1 MGKNIFIIAGAN
13 GSGKTT
19 FIKDFNKN
27 KGLAFVNADEIA
39 KALSPSDLNK
49 KRIEA
54 GKIFLKNIYDYLSKG
69 ISFIIETT
77 LSGTY
82 IKKIIKESKDRGY
95 NVIII
100 YIFTDN
106 SSINF
111 RRIKGRVLKGEHDI
125 PKSDVIRRFKRSRNL
140 FWKEYKDMANEWF
153 LFYNGEDD
161 FEEIAYFKE
170 NYLTVLNEFLYK
182 QFEGSI

>member
-1 MGKNIFIIAGAN
+1 MKKNLFIIAGAN

-19 FIKDFNKN
+19 FVKGFNKS
-27 KGLAFVNADEIA
+27 KGLIFVNADEIA

-54 GKIFLKNIYDYLSKG
+54 GKIFLKNIYDF
-69 ISFIIETT
+69 ISRGTAFIIETT
-77 LSGTY
+77 LSGKY
-82 IKKIIKESKDRGY
+82 IKKIIKKSKDCGY
-95 NVIII
+95 NVVII

-106 SSINF
+106 EMANIG
-111 RRIKGRVLKGEHDI
+111 RIKGRVLKGEHDI
-125 PKSDVIRRFKRSRNL
+125 PAADVIRRFKRSRNL

-161 FEEIAYFKE
+161 FEGIAYFKE
-170 NYLTVLNEFLYK
+170 NHLTVLNEFLYK
-182 QFEGSI
+182 QFEGLI

>member
-1 MGKNIFIIAGAN
+1 M
-13 GSGKTT
+13 
-19 FIKDFNKN
+19 
-27 KGLAFVNADEIA
+27 
-39 KALSPSDLNK
+39 NK

-54 GKIFLKNIYDYLSKG
+54 GKIFLRNIYDYLSKG
-69 ISFIIETT
+69 ITFIIETT
-77 LSGTY
+77 LSGKY
-82 IKKIIKESKDRGY
+82 IKKIIKTSKDYGY

-106 SSINF
+106 ESVNV
-111 RRIKGRVLKGEHDI
+111 RRIKARVTKGEHNI
-125 PKSDVIRRFKRSRNL
+125 PAADVIRRLKRSRNL

>member
-1 MGKNIFIIAGAN
+1 MEKNIFIIAGAN

-19 FIKDFNKN
+19 FINVFNKN

-54 GKIFLKNIYDYLSKG
+54 GKIFLKNIYDYLSKS

-77 LSGTY
+77 LSGKY

-106 SSINF
+106 PSINF
-111 RRIKGRVLKGEHDI
+111 RRIKGRVLKGGHDI
-125 PKSDVIRRFKRSRNL
+125 PKSDVVRRFERSRNL

-182 QFEGSI
+182 QFGGSI